1 MTVGTEKIKDLI
13 IALVKAIKAHQMYGF
28 SHPSFR
34 TFFSTLQQKMKDTL
48 DQSGFL
54 EFQVEKF
61 SINYE
66 HLLVYEET
74 DKDTSIAFRFFRD
87 GIRAITFSEGLTP
100 DELLQFVA
108 RIGAA
113 ARDQDLAL
121 TLWECNFS
129 HINFYV
135 VEEEDES
142 LSYTIPEIPVFNID
156 YDAHVRDILTL
167 ERIDLTRPMD
177 ASLNGTDLASLQA
190 SIAAQNKTDLESAI
204 NTMLFCLA
212 DQVTPEISNSLLEL
226 LGQCITLCDFG
237 NACRI
242 IQALKDMPELKVVA
256 RFETEK
262 IILGFRDIPDQIDER
277 QFNDFLRFIAFF
289 SPAAV
294 PHLITMSTGIKNEK
308 RAKTFL
314 TQIARLAQGD
324 LKLIYPFL
332 DSSNRQ
338 EVINAIAL
346 IGLMRQSEALV
357 KLRSFSNHT
366 EPLVRIALIEALFN
380 LGEPSAILPFVDDPE
395 PAVRIHSLQ
404 ALTAAQYR
412 RAYKFLQ
419 QRLQSKDFLDREI
432 AEQRELVTCLVSVGE
447 THLVTRFLG
456 RLLFKWLLF
465 GRKKYRI
472 MRKLAAYGLAQIGS
486 EAARAILNQGAR
498 KSNRDIKQAC
508 MSALKES

>member
-1 MTVGTEKIKDLI
+1 MSAGTEKIRDLI
-13 IALVKAIKAHQMYGF
+13 TALVKAIKAHQMYGF

-34 TFFSTLQQKMKDTL
+34 SFFTVLQQKMQATL
-48 DQSGFL
+48 DQSAFL

-61 SINYE
+61 SINYD

-108 RIGAA
+108 KVGAA

-121 TLWECNFS
+121 TLWECNFT

-142 LSYTIPEIPVFNID
+142 MSYTIPETPVFNID
-156 YDAHVRDILTL
+156 YGAHVRDILTL
-167 ERIDLTRPMD
+167 ERIDLTRPID
-177 ASLNGTDLASLQA
+177 AALNGTELASLQA

-204 NTMLFCLA
+204 NTMLFCL
-212 DQVTPEISNSLLEL
+212 QFQMTPEISNSLLEL
-226 LGQCITLCDFG
+226 LGHCITIGDFDH
-237 NACRI
+237 ACRI
-242 IQALKDMPELKVVA
+242 VQALEGIPELKA
-256 RFETEK
+256 IAHYETEK
-262 IILGFRDIPDQIDER
+262 IILGFRDLIDQLDER
-277 QFNDFLRFIAFF
+277 PFNDFLRFIGFF

-294 PHLITMSTGIKNEK
+294 PYLISMSTGVKNEK
-308 RAKTFL
+308 RRQAIL
-314 TQIARLAQGD
+314 AQIARLAHGN

-332 DSSNRQ
+332 DSPQQQ

-357 KLRSFSNHT
+357 KLRSFATHP

-380 LGEPSAILPFVDDPE
+380 LNEPTAILPFIDDPAT
-395 PAVRIHSLQ
+395 AVRIHALQ

-419 QRLQSKDFLDREI
+419 QRLKNKDFLARDI
-432 AEQRELVTCLVSVGE
+432 AEQRELVNCLVSVGE
-447 THLVTRFLG
+447 TQSVTRFLG

-472 MRKLAAYGLAQIGS
+472 MRKLAAYGLAQIGT
-486 EAARAILNQGAR
+486 ETARAILNQGAR

-508 MSALKES
+508 LAALKES